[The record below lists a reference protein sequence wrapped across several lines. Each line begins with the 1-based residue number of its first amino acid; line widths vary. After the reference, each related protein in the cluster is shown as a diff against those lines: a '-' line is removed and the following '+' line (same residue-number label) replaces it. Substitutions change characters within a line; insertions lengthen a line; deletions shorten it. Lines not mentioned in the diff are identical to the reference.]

1 MCVSR
6 MGMSWDGIVGL
17 VGLVGPWGVV
27 LEDVRLMSLA

>member
-6 MGMSWDGIVGL
+6 MGVSWDGIVGL

-27 LEDVRLMSLA
+27 RLMSPV